1 MDQITLLVCH
11 KVNNHDK
18 DGPIFISKCNT
29 EWSTTSD
36 PIKITF
42 TSEWHNIGKE
52 VDKTEIAGLGQCI
65 YKEDLEDYNF
75 HNIGEKSNGIIGILS
90 SEDCCI
96 EFTFYAKNRDDITMK
111 KDVIDG
117 EEVISITLNR
127 LYCDCSINIEYKHR
141 SMSGTL
147 SEFDSTEIIPV
158 SVAEKILHTNS
169 IDEVLKIIKE
179 NKKNVY

>member
-1 MDQITLLVCH
+1 MDDQITLIMCH

-18 DGPIFISKCNT
+18 DGPIFINSFNT
-29 EWSTTSD
+29 EWNSLKSFDFDT
-36 PIKITF
+36 KITF
-42 TSEWHNIGKE
+42 TSEWHNRGKE
-52 VDKTEIAGLGQCI
+52 DKTQIAALGLCI

-75 HNIGEKSNGIIGILS
+75 HNKDDKSDILGILS

-96 EFTFYAKNRDDITMK
+96 EFAFYTKHDNIVK
-111 KDVIDG
+111 KKVVIDG
-117 EEVISITLNR
+117 EEAISITLNDVH
-127 LYCDCSINIEYKHR
+127 DCSINIEYKYR

-147 SEFDSTEIIPV
+147 SEFNSTEIIPV

-179 NKKNVY
+179 NKKYA

>member
-18 DGPIFISKCNT
+18 DGPIFIGNFNT
-29 EWSTTSD
+29 EWSTTND

-42 TSEWHNIGKE
+42 TSEWHNRGKE
-52 VDKTEIAGLGQCI
+52 DKPQIAGLGLCI

-75 HNIGEKSNGIIGILS
+75 HNKDDKSDIIGILS

-96 EFTFYAKNRDDITMK
+96 EFAFYTKHDNIVK
-111 KDVIDG
+111 KKVVIDG
-117 EEVISITLNR
+117 EESISITLNDVH
-127 LYCDCSINIEYKHR
+127 DCSINIEYKHR

-179 NKKNVY
+179 NKKYV

>member
-11 KVNNHDK
+11 KINNHDK
-18 DGPIFISKCNT
+18 DGPIFIGNFNT

-52 VDKTEIAGLGQCI
+52 ANKTEIAAGLGGQGLCR
-65 YKEDLEDYNF
+65 EDFNF
-75 HNIGEKSNGIIGILS
+75 HNIREQSDIIGILS

-96 EFTFYAKNRDDITMK
+96 KFAFYAKNRDDITVK

-127 LYCDCSINIEYKHR
+127 LYYDCSINIEYKHR

-179 NKKNVY
+179 NKKYA

>member
-1 MDQITLLVCH
+1 MDQITLIMCH

-18 DGPIFISKCNT
+18 DGPIFINSLNT
-29 EWSTTSD
+29 EWSSTSG
-36 PIKITF
+36 PIKVTF
-42 TSEWHNIGKE
+42 VSEWHNRGKE
-52 VDKTEIAGLGQCI
+52 AGKTEIAGLGGQGLCR
-65 YKEDLEDYNF
+65 EDFNF
-75 HNIGEKSNGIIGILS
+75 HKIGEKSDNIIGILS

-96 EFTFYAKNRDDITMK
+96 EFAFYAKHDNIVK
-111 KDVIDG
+111 KKVVIDG
-117 EEVISITLNR
+117 EEAISITLNDV
-127 LYCDCSINIEYKHR
+127 YDCSIDIEYKHR

-179 NKKNVY
+179 NKKNV

>member
-11 KVNNHDK
+11 KLNIHDK
-18 DGPIFISKCNT
+18 DGPIFIGNFNT
-29 EWSTTSD
+29 EWSTTND

-52 VDKTEIAGLGQCI
+52 ADKTAALGLRI
-65 YKEDLEDYNF
+65 YKKEDLEDYNF
-75 HNIGEKSNGIIGILS
+75 HNKDDKSEILGILS

-96 EFTFYAKNRDDITMK
+96 EFTFYAKNRDDITVK

-127 LYCDCSINIEYKHR
+127 LYYDCSINIEYKHR

-179 NKKNVY
+179 NKKYA